1 MQNRQLL
8 DTKLT
13 ALVGESYK
21 RAYKAV
27 IRAQQLS
34 ELEEVI
40 AVAQVSLCR
49 TNTRAID
56 SVNDGRNGIGDSH
69 GSATTGAKSKPSQ
82 ASFRANVIPGNG
94 DDCAQRCAVHVFP

>member
-1 MQNRQLL
+1 LQNRQLL

-40 AVAQVSLCR
+40 AVAQVSLCH
-49 TNTRAID
+49 TSTRAID
-56 SVNDGRNGIGDSH
+56 SVNDGRDAIGDSPRL
-69 GSATTGAKSKPSQ
+69 GNDRSKIETV
-82 ASFRANVIPGNG
+82 ANVIPGNG